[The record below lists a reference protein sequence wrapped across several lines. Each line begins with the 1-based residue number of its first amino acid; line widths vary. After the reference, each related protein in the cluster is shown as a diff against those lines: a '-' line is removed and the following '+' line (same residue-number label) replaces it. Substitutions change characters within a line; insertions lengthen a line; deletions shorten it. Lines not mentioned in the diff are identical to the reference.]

1 MVSYLSLDPREK
13 VNGKA
18 YPVIYLGL
26 KKVPFEGTARLLG
39 VPLDFQLT
47 FGSDTDELKK
57 LSGRLKVLRCLSDRF
72 CGRNPSSL
80 RSLYCILFTVL
91 HTGLRIILA
100 GIHRR

>member
-1 MVSYLSLDPREK
+1 VVSYLSLDPRE
-13 VNGKA
+13 NSAKA
-18 YPVIYLGL
+18 YPVIYFGPE
-26 KKVPFEGTARLLG
+26 KVPFEGTARLPG
-39 VPLDFQLT
+39 DPLDFQLT
-47 FGSDTDELKK
+47 FGPNTDELKK

-100 GIHRR
+100 GIQRR